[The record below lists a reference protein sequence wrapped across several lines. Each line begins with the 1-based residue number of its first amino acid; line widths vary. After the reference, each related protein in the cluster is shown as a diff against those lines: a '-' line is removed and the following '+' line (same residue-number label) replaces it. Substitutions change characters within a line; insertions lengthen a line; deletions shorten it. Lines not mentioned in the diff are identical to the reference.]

1 MAPRADQRV
10 RQSVKKELAILR
22 QRFTSLEEM
31 AGALRVH
38 PGFEQLHRA
47 TLSRWMEHPSPRA
60 ALAIRILNSQL
71 PPARLRIAEP
81 QSLSVL
87 PSSMLTWAPEPRKP
101 YGLLQMRYGISAR
114 EEKTWSGGEAFELLD
129 KGRAEIALGSTDLL
143 AQLGP
148 DCRRV
153 CSLSKV
159 YVTAIARVRIESVS
173 DLHGKTFGYLKGSAF
188 GMRLEHLT
196 RTWGIHLPP
205 PLSLET
211 VKDCVQA
218 LLAGRIQGMFGSEPS
233 VSQVRRALERSLP
246 VFPVRQGLLGSY
258 EMHVAVNRKL
268 AHPAAVRSY
277 LRGLKETTRYANARK
292 SVAAFQAE
300 VASRFQMKQ
309 GDVRE
314 VLSNTIYLLSDLD
327 PDTVLSLWEREAV
340 DFRQRR

>member
-1 MAPRADQRV
+1 MVSRADQRV
-10 RQSVKKELAILR
+10 RKQLAILR
-22 QRFTSLEEM
+22 RRFTSLEEM
-31 AGALRVH
+31 AEDLRVH
-38 PGFEQLHRA
+38 PGFEQLNRA
-47 TLSRWMEHPSPRA
+47 TLSRWMEHPSLRA
-60 ALAIRILNSQL
+60 PLAIRILNSQL
-71 PPARLRIAEP
+71 PPTRLRIAAP

-87 PSSMLTWAPEPRKP
+87 PSSMLTWEPEPRKP
-101 YGLLQMRYGISAR
+101 YGLLQRQFGISAE
-114 EEKTWSGGEAFELLD
+114 EEKTRSGGEAFELLA
-129 KGRAEIALGSTDLL
+129 KGRAAIALGSADLL

-196 RTWGIHLPP
+196 RAWGIHLPS

-233 VSQVRRALERSLP
+233 VSQVRRALGRTLP

-258 EMHVAVNRKL
+258 EMHVAINRKL

-277 LRGLKETTRYANARK
+277 LRGLQETTRYANARK

-300 VASRFQMKQ
+300 VASRFQMEQ
-309 GDVRE
+309 GDVRD

-327 PDTVLSLWEREAV
+327 PDTLLSLWEREAAGL
-340 DFRQRR
+340 RKGR